1 MFASDLG
8 TDHLYRYEITPD
20 SIPFDKNSVKVIQ
33 TPPGTAPR
41 HFDFHPNGQYLYL
54 LGELSGKVIVYH
66 DHKGDMEAKQIVVS
80 DSIGARGSAHIKI
93 SPDGQYLYA
102 SNRLEGDGI
111 AIFAV
116 SSTDGTLTKAGYQP
130 TGKHPRHFEFT
141 PDGRYLL
148 VACRDEHKIQVFRR
162 NPENGLLTD
171 TRQDILVHRP
181 VCLRFGAR

>member
-1 MFASDLG
+1 MHSVRFSPDGRYLFASDLG

-116 SSTDGTLTKAGYQP
+116 SSTEGTLTKAGYQP
-130 TGKHPRHFEFT
+130 TGKHPRHFEFINSIN
-141 PDGRYLL
+141 YY
-148 VACRDEHKIQVFRR
+148 RR
-162 NPENGLLTD
+162 
-171 TRQDILVHRP
+171 
-181 VCLRFGAR
+181 AA

>member
-1 MFASDLG
+1 
-8 TDHLYRYEITPD
+8 
-20 SIPFDKNSVKVIQ
+20 
-33 TPPGTAPR
+33 
-41 HFDFHPNGQYLYL
+41 
-54 LGELSGKVIVYH
+54 
-66 DHKGDMEAKQIVVS
+66 MEAKQIVVS

-116 SSTDGTLTKAGYQP
+116 SSTEGTLTKAGYQP

-148 VACRDEHKIQVFRR
+148 VACRDEHKIQVFRH

-171 TRQDILVHRP
+171 TRQNILFPISKSFKLESIQVDNKGLSPQAPGVIAHESP
-181 VCLRFGAR
+181 VLP